1 MSIPAPKTGSRATR
15 CPFLPILSVCRP
27 VLAALAL
34 GGAALVGPSASA
46 AKWDPVEP
54 ADLAASESTSFPG
67 VDVEIL
73 LSTHEMEEEGKKA
86 IAGGHFEVGEEQLI
100 TRNFIRAKVYTAK
113 GVEDLG
119 KFRILFH
126 SGNAVAETA
135 ARVVKNDGTSREL
148 NKADI
153 FESVVGKV
161 RGQGE
166 MKQVTFVFPGLEPG
180 DVVEYRWT
188 ARLGT
193 QLWLESFFCQDVFP
207 IREYHFRIGE
217 MRCRGT
223 VHWLNCPKAE
233 TNDRDGFEIVLR
245 NLPAFEDEEYA
256 PPHHEIRGVIYVAKT
271 FPMFPNDMEIW
282 KELSVYWGDEFN
294 MATRP
299 TGPIKKKAEA
309 LAAGAATDDEKLRLL
324 YGFCQNEILNTGRR
338 TSETL
343 QAEIEKHRWGSAYS
357 PEKTLANRWGRTDE
371 INRLF
376 AALARAL
383 GFEVRLA
390 CNASR
395 EVIFNVAIPNGWAFI
410 YQNRT
415 VAVKVGGE
423 WRYFD
428 PGFPLL
434 PYGMTASSAEGATTL
449 LCNTKKLEQGA
460 IGASKSTDNRTE
472 RKGRFRLDG
481 DGTLE
486 GEVEQ
491 VFRGHLAVERKDD
504 NWAKSL
510 EEATKRFTEEI
521 TNRLPNAEVSRVTWS
536 NLDTY
541 LHPLTVRYHV
551 RVPGYAEQVGKRL
564 VFAPG
569 FFEAGRP
576 VVFAAAE
583 RKFPIVFPYPWEEH
597 DDIEIV
603 LPEGY
608 ALDKPSA
615 PTPVG
620 ELTGPFG
627 AAYNLQYVGKTR
639 TFSFRRDFTLGAN
652 GAFAFRQESYP
663 ALKNLFE
670 LLRRSDTH
678 SIMLKPKEKPA
689 ATAPAADASQPA
701 AAAQQ

>member
-1 MSIPAPKTGSRATR
+1 MSIPAPKTGSRAVR
-15 CPFLPILSVCRP
+15 CQLLPFLSVCRP

-34 GGAALVGPSASA
+34 GCAALMAPSVSA
-46 AKWDPVEP
+46 AKWDPIDP
-54 ADLAASESTSFPG
+54 ADLAATESTSFPS

-73 LSTHEMEEEGKKA
+73 LSTHELNEEGSA
-86 IAGGHFEVGEEQLI
+86 DMGG
-100 TRNFIRAKVYTAK
+100 TRLTSSNFIRAKIYTAK

-119 KFRILFH
+119 KFRIRFH
-126 SGNAVAETA
+126 SDNAVTETA
-135 ARVVKNDGTSREL
+135 ARVVKRDGATRDLKKS
-148 NKADI
+148 DI

-166 MKQVTFVFPGLEPG
+166 MKQLTFVFPGLEPG

-188 ARLGT
+188 ARLGSE
-193 QLWLESFFCQDVFP
+193 LWLQSFFCQEEFP
-207 IREYHFRIGE
+207 VREYRLRIGD

-233 TNDRDGFEIVLR
+233 TDERGGFEVVLR

-271 FPMFPNDMEIW
+271 FPMYSNDKAIW
-282 KELSVYWGDEFN
+282 KELSVYWGDAFN
-294 MATRP
+294 TATRP
-299 TGPIKKKAEA
+299 TGSIKKKATA
-309 LAAGAATDDEKLRLL
+309 LTADAATDDEKLRRL

-338 TSETL
+338 TSGAL
-343 QAEIEKHRWGSAYS
+343 QAEIEKHRWESAFS
-357 PEKTLANRWGRTDE
+357 AEKTLEKKFGRTDE
-371 INRLF
+371 INQLF

-383 GFEVRLA
+383 GYEVRLA

-395 EVIFNVAIPNGWAFI
+395 DVMYNVSIPNGWAFI
-410 YQNRT
+410 YQNHT
-415 VAVKVGGE
+415 VAVNVGGD

-449 LCNTKKLEQGA
+449 LCNTKKVENGT
-460 IGASKSTDNRTE
+460 IGVSKSADNRTE
-472 RKGRFRLDG
+472 RKGRFRLDA

-486 GEVEQ
+486 GQVEQ

-504 NWAKSL
+504 NWSTSL
-510 EEATKRFTEEI
+510 EESTKRFTEEI
-521 TNRLPNAEVSRVTWS
+521 TNRLPNAEVSQVTWS

-583 RKFPIVFPYPWEEH
+583 RKFPIVFPYPREEH

-620 ELTGPFG
+620 ELSGAFG
-627 AAYNLQYVGKTR
+627 AAYNLQYTGKTR
-639 TFSFRRDFTLGAN
+639 TFSFRRDFALGAN
-652 GAFAFRQESYP
+652 GAFAFRPESYST
-663 ALKNLFE
+663 LKNLFE

-678 SIMLKPKEKPA
+678 SIMLKPKEKPVAAAPATETTQPA
-689 ATAPAADASQPA
+689 ATA
-701 AAAQQ
+701 QQ